1 VPAPIEGIYK
11 AIGRNI
17 AKQRSRRGISQVALG
32 KQISPPLSRA
42 VICNIE
48 AGRQRVLVHVLL
60 EIARVLRT
68 EPAELLLCDAN
79 LPPSN
84 TLEEEL
90 RGLPVGL
97 SKRTISQLTR
107 EVFALQE
114 KR

>member
-17 AKQRSRRGISQVALG
+17 AQQRARVGISQAELG
-32 KQISPPLSRA
+32 KKISPPRSRA
-42 VICNIE
+42 VISNLE
-48 AGRQRVLVHVLL
+48 AGRQRILVHALL

-68 EPAELLLCDAN
+68 SPAELLLCEVN
-79 LPPSN
+79 LPPPSV
-84 TLEEEL
+84 LEDEL
-90 RGLPVGL
+90 RGLSVTL
-97 SKRTISQLTR
+97 SRRTIAQLTR